1 MLAGAPYADVRS
13 LCWLLLACIGDRRG
27 DQFSHASDIWSMG
40 LVVGECAQH
49 RHMLPPTHGFWE
61 VFLLVA

>member
-1 MLAGAPYADVRS
+1 
-13 LCWLLLACIGDRRG
+13 
-27 DQFSHASDIWSMG
+27 MG